1 MLKSTKKI
9 NTIGEQS
16 AAEILQAELMPLV
29 QHTEPIKP
37 SNELQTFGEHRPL
50 NQLQVKKKL
59 QLINPNDVQS
69 MENLGEQ
76 YAGVLQNL
84 SSSLAQSDTKLK
96 SMGDIGKNITSLM
109 STVKTLDPS
118 IINNKPSFIGK
129 LFGQAKDGVTTF
141 IDNQKT
147 VEEAVQEV
155 SKRLLDDREELIQE
169 NVQLEKTYVDNIKVL
184 NDMEQIIETGLSD
197 VEVLKSELQEFQ
209 TSKTVLD
216 DEDALEIQSKKHFIE
231 RFEQKLSRLNNARA
245 LVLRQLPQIR
255 IMQSGNNTEIDTI
268 KDVVDIAV
276 PLWKSQLNLYI
287 SQLKTKNAVD
297 TRKSVTDTINAT
309 IQQNAILM
317 NQNVTDIASGYTSDI
332 ITHETIKVVNDN
344 LLSSI
349 NTMNESTK
357 LVQQKRAEAFL
368 AIKQM
373 DSELKMIQAK

>member
-1 MLKSTKKI
+1 MLKSSKTISTNTI
-9 NTIGEQS
+9 NTESLAAKLSQNVVEIQS
-16 AAEILQAELMPLV
+16 AE
-29 QHTEPIKP
+29 
-37 SNELQTFGEHRPL
+37 EHKPL
-50 NQLQVKKKL
+50 NQLAVKKEL
-59 QLINPNDVQS
+59 QLINPSDIQS
-69 MENLGEQ
+69 MENLGDN
-76 YAGVLQNL
+76 YSNVLQNL
-84 SSSLAQSDTKLK
+84 SSSLATSDTKLK
-96 SMGDIGKNITSLM
+96 NMGDIGKNITALM
-109 STVKTLDPS
+109 STVKTLDPAV
-118 IINNKPSFIGK
+118 INEKPSFIGK
-129 LFGQAKDGVTTF
+129 LFGKAKDGVTTF

-147 VEEAVQEV
+147 VDEAIQEV
-155 SKRLLDDREELIQE
+155 STRLLDDRTELINE
-169 NVQLEKTYVDNIKVL
+169 NVLLERTYLDNIKVL
-184 NDMEQIIETGLSD
+184 NDMEEIIQKGLSD
-197 VEVLKSELQEFQ
+197 IEILKAELAGFQ
-209 TSKTVLD
+209 ASKGTLT
-216 DEDALEIQSKKHFIE
+216 DEDALEISSKKHFVE
-231 RFEQKLSRLNNARA
+231 RFEQKISRLNNARA

-317 NQNVTDIASGYTSDI
+317 NQNVTDIANGYTSDI

-357 LVQQKRAEAFL
+357 IVQQKREEAFL

-373 DSELKMIQAK
+373 DSELKLIQAK

>member
-1 MLKSTKKI
+1 MLKSSKTIATATI
-9 NTIGEQS
+9 NAERS
-16 AAEILQAELMPLV
+16 AAEILQPELMELMPSVV
-29 QHTEPIKP
+29 QET
-37 SNELQTFGEHRPL
+37 
-50 NQLQVKKKL
+50 KKKL

-69 MENLGEQ
+69 MENLGEK
-76 YAGVLQNL
+76 YSGVLQNL

-129 LFGQAKDGVTTF
+129 LFGQAKDGITTF

-147 VEEAVQEV
+147 VEEAVKEV
-155 SKRLLDDREELIQE
+155 STRLLDDRQELIQE
-169 NVQLEKTYVDNIKVL
+169 NVQLEKTYIDNIKVL
-184 NDMEQIIETGLSD
+184 NDMEVIIETGLAD
-197 VEVLKSELQEFQ
+197 VEILKEELTEFQ
-209 TSKTVLD
+209 STKTVLT
-216 DEDALEIQSKKHFIE
+216 DEDALDIQSKKHFIE
-231 RFEQKLSRLNNARA
+231 RFEQKLSRLNNAKA

-297 TRKSVTDTINAT
+297 TRKAVTDTINAT

-317 NQNVTDIASGYTSDI
+317 NQNVTDIANGYTSDI

-357 LVQQKRAEAFL
+357 IVQQKRAEAFL

-373 DSELKMIQAK
+373 DSELKQIQSK

>member
-9 NTIGEQS
+9 TPAVICAEQS
-16 AAEILQAELMPLV
+16 AAIILQSELMEIMPV
-29 QHTEPIKP
+29 KSIQTE
-37 SNELQTFGEHRPL
+37 
-50 NQLQVKKKL
+50 KKKL

-69 MENLGEQ
+69 IENLGEQ

-129 LFGQAKDGVTTF
+129 LFGQAKDGITTF

-147 VEEAVQEV
+147 VDEAVQEV
-155 SKRLLDDREELIQE
+155 SKRLLDDREELIAE

-184 NDMEQIIETGLSD
+184 NDMESIIATGLSD
-197 VEVLKSELQEFQ
+197 VEVLKSELQALQ
-209 TSKTVLD
+209 QSKTSIN
-216 DEDALEIQSKKHFIE
+216 DEEALEIQSKKHFIE

-317 NQNVTDIASGYTSDI
+317 NQNVSDIASGYTSDI

-349 NTMNESTK
+349 NTMNESTL

>member
-1 MLKSTKKI
+1 MLKSSKTIATATI
-9 NTIGEQS
+9 NAEGLS
-16 AAEILQAELMPLV
+16 ANISQPVVEI
-29 QHTEPIKP
+29 
-37 SNELQTFGEHRPL
+37 QTFGEYIPL
-50 NQLQVKKKL
+50 AVKKKL
-59 QLINPNDVQS
+59 QLINPNDIQS
-69 MENLGEQ
+69 MENLGEK
-76 YAGVLQNL
+76 YSGVLQNL
-84 SSSLAQSDTKLK
+84 STSLAQSDTKLK

-118 IINNKPSFIGK
+118 VINNKPSFIGK
-129 LFGQAKDGVTTF
+129 LFCQAKDGITTF

-147 VEEAVQEV
+147 VEEAVKEV
-155 SKRLLDDREELIQE
+155 STRLLDDRQELIQE

-184 NDMEQIIETGLSD
+184 NDMGVIIETGLSD
-197 VEVLKSELQEFQ
+197 VEILKEELTDFQ
-209 TSKTVLD
+209 SAKTVLT
-216 DEDALEIQSKKHFIE
+216 DEDALDIQSKKHFIE
-231 RFEQKLSRLNNARA
+231 RFEQKLGRLNNAKA

-317 NQNVTDIASGYTSDI
+317 NQNVTDIANGYTSDI
-332 ITHETIKVVNDN
+332 ISTETIKVVNDN

-357 LVQQKRAEAFL
+357 LVQQKREEAFL

-373 DSELKMIQAK
+373 DSELKLIQAK

>member
-1 MLKSTKKI
+1 MLKSSKKIKAESTGIQVISTQQPELVDNYQETKK
-9 NTIGEQS
+9 S
-16 AAEILQAELMPLV
+16 L
-29 QHTEPIKP
+29 K
-37 SNELQTFGEHRPL
+37 
-50 NQLQVKKKL
+50 
-59 QLINPNDVQS
+59 LINPSDLQS

-129 LFGQAKDGVTTF
+129 LFGQAKDGITTF

-147 VEEAVQEV
+147 VDEAVTEV
-155 SKRLLDDREELIQE
+155 SKRLLDDRQELIAE

-184 NDMEQIIETGLSD
+184 NDMESIIETGLSD
-197 VEVLKSELQEFQ
+197 VEILKSELQALQ
-209 TSKTVLD
+209 QSKTNIN
-216 DEDALEIQSKKHFIE
+216 DEEALLIQSKKHFIE

-317 NQNVTDIASGYTSDI
+317 NQNVSDIASGYTSDI

-349 NTMNESTK
+349 NTMNESTL